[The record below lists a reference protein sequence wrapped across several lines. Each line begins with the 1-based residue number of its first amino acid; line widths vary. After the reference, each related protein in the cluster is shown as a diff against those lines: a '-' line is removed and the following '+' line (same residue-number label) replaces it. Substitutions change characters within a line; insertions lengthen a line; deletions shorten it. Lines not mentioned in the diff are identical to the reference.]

1 LATLWAIVSMS
12 PPPSRVRAAACSG
25 LTPSS
30 ASARAV
36 PGSKQRA
43 SSQRA
48 VSASENPASVQ
59 ACAVAAAPAPRSAN
73 CPYRVIVSG
82 LVLAAGS

>member
-1 LATLWAIVSMS
+1 LWAIVSMS
-12 PPPSRVRAAACSG
+12 PPPSRVPAAACSG

-59 ACAVAAAPAPRSAN
+59 ACAAAAAPAPRSAN